1 MTGAS
6 RACSTRT
13 RAMAGFSARAR
24 PRAIL
29 GQFRPHRPQSGPK
42 RMLKYQTLPQMLDDR
57 ARGTGAIGYLEGEN
71 AEKSLKMA
79 DLRRRALG
87 ILHHLQKLGARP
99 GDKLILHVSS
109 NEQFIDAFWACL
121 YGGIVP
127 VPVAVGISDEH
138 KHKLLRIARQLGS
151 PFLYTDKK
159 LRERL
164 AAFADSI
171 GAADSWKP
179 LGARSFVVDQLDDI
193 SREGTPAKLSADQ
206 TAFIQFSSG
215 STSEPKGVVLTHG
228 NILANADGAQRAAR
242 FSDEDVA
249 VSWMP
254 LTHDMG
260 LIGFHLIIM
269 YAGTRQY
276 LMPTDLFVRRALL
289 WMKFASSKGATL
301 TSSPNFG
308 YRHFLRALGDK
319 TLEGVDL
326 SRLRLIFNGAEPI
339 SVELAGEFL
348 DRMAP
353 YGLKRTAMYPVYGL
367 AEASLAVA
375 FPEPGTEFKFITVDR
390 RSLGVGAQARMVA
403 AGDPSAIRL
412 MCEGK
417 PIPYTN
423 VKLLDDSGNEVAPD
437 TVGHLLISGDNVT
450 RGYYENPEANA
461 AAVTADGWV
470 RTGDLALWHGGELY
484 VTGRSKEIIFVN
496 GQNYYPHDLEMI
508 LQGEP
513 GLEHGKVA
521 AAGVRNPDAPTD
533 DLVLFVAHKGNMADF
548 VPVATRAVHLINEH
562 AGVEVARVV
571 PVVRIPK
578 TTSGKLQRSA
588 LAESYANDEFAG
600 ALAEFDAAW
609 ADAHAHGRA
618 AAGGIERQL
627 KAIVDDALPG
637 KNIDVDDNLFE
648 VGASSLTLIQIHEKI
663 DELFPGAVDLT
674 ELFDFPTVS
683 QLAKHLE
690 AKLRG

>member
-1 MTGAS
+1 
-6 RACSTRT
+6 
-13 RAMAGFSARAR
+13 
-24 PRAIL
+24 
-29 GQFRPHRPQSGPK
+29 
-42 RMLKYQTLPQMLDDR
+42 MLKYQTLPQMLDDR
-57 ARGTGAIGYLEGEN
+57 SRAAATIGYLEGEN
-71 AEKSLKMA
+71 AEKSLKLS

-87 ILHHLQKLGARP
+87 ILHHLQKLGAKS
-99 GDKLILHVSS
+99 GDKLILHVAS

-138 KHKLLRIARQLGS
+138 KNKLLRIARQLGS
-151 PFLYTDKK
+151 PYLYTDRK
-159 LRERL
+159 LRDRLHEFATGLGGGEPWTSL
-164 AAFADSI
+164 AARTFT
-171 GAADSWKP
+171 
-179 LGARSFVVDQLDDI
+179 VDQLDDI
-193 SREGTPAKLSADQ
+193 SREGTPAKLSPDRV
-206 TAFIQFSSG
+206 AFIQFSSG

-228 NILANADGAQRAAR
+228 NILANADGSQRAAQ
-242 FSDEDVA
+242 FTEEDVSL
-249 VSWMP
+249 SWMP

-260 LIGFHLIIM
+260 LIGFHLMIM
-269 YAGTRQY
+269 YAGARQY

-289 WMKFASSKGATL
+289 WMKFASAKRATL
-301 TSSPNFG
+301 SSSPNFG

-326 SRLRLIFNGAEPI
+326 SNLRLIFNGAEPI
-339 SVELAGEFL
+339 SVELADEFM

-353 YGLKRTAMYPVYGL
+353 YGLRRSAMLPVYGL

-375 FPEPGTEFKFITVDR
+375 FPPPGSDYKYITADR
-390 RSLGVGAQARMVA
+390 RSLGVGATAKLVGG
-403 AGDPSAIRL
+403 GDPSAIRL

-417 PIPYTN
+417 PIPYTS
-423 VKLLDDSGNEVAPD
+423 VKLLDDAGAEVGPD
-437 TVGHLLISGDNVT
+437 VVGHLLISGDNVT

-470 RTGDLALWHGGELY
+470 RTGDLALWHEGELY

-508 LQGEP
+508 LQGER

-533 DLVLFVAHKGNMADF
+533 ELVLFVTHKGDMADF
-548 VPVATRAVHLINEH
+548 VPIAAKAVHLVNEH

-571 PVVRIPK
+571 PVNRIPK

-588 LAESYANDEFAG
+588 LADSYANGEFA
-600 ALAEFDAAW
+600 AELAAFDAAW
-609 ADAHAHGRA
+609 AAAHGGGRV

-637 KNIDVDDNLFE
+637 KNVDVDDNLFE
-648 VGASSLTLIQIHEKI
+648 VGASSLKLIEIHEKI
-663 DELFPGAVDLT
+663 DELYPGVVDLT

-690 AKLRG
+690 AKLGSGA